1 MSNIESAIDAA
12 SSDNPSEFKDHI
24 QSALMNKLS
33 DAIDL
38 KKIEIGTQYLQPED
52 PIEDPNIEP
61 VDEPE
66 ETLELSNED

>member
-24 QSALMNKLS
+24 QNALMNKIS
-33 DAIDL
+33 GAIDL
-38 KKIEIGTQYLQPED
+38 KKIEIGAQYLQPED
-52 PIEDPNIEP
+52 PT

>member
-52 PIEDPNIEP
+52 PIIEP

-66 ETLELSNED
+66 ETVELSNEY

>member
-52 PIEDPNIEP
+52 PIIEP

-66 ETLELSNED
+66 ETVELSNDD

>member
-24 QSALMNKLS
+24 QNALMNKLS

-52 PIEDPNIEP
+52 PTM
-61 VDEPE
+61 DEPE

>member
-52 PIEDPNIEP
+52 PIIEP
-61 VDEPE
+61 LDEPE

>member
-38 KKIEIGTQYLQPED
+38 KKIEIGTQYLHPED
-52 PIEDPNIEP
+52 PIIEP

-66 ETLELSNED
+66 ETVELSNED

>member
-24 QSALMNKLS
+24 QNALMNKLS

-38 KKIEIGTQYLQPED
+38 KKVEVGSQFLQPEN
-52 PIEDPNIEP
+52 PVIEP
-61 VDEPE
+61 EVEPE
-66 ETLELSNED
+66 ETVELSNED

>member
-24 QSALMNKLS
+24 QNALMNKIS
-33 DAIDL
+33 GAIDL
-38 KKIEIGTQYLQPED
+38 KKIEIGAQYLQPED
-52 PIEDPNIEP
+52 PT

-66 ETLELSNED
+66 ETLEMSNED

>member
-52 PIEDPNIEP
+52 PIIEP

-66 ETLELSNED
+66 ETVELSNED

>member
-24 QSALMNKLS
+24 QSALMDKLS
-33 DAIDL
+33 DAINL

-52 PIEDPNIEP
+52 PIIEP

-66 ETLELSNED
+66 ETVELSNED

>member
-24 QSALMNKLS
+24 QSALMDKLS

-52 PIEDPNIEP
+52 PIIGP

-66 ETLELSNED
+66 ETVELSNED

>member
-38 KKIEIGTQYLQPED
+38 KKIEIGTQYLQTED
-52 PIEDPNIEP
+52 PIIEP

-66 ETLELSNED
+66 ETVELSNED

>member
-12 SSDNPSEFKDHI
+12 SLDNPSEFKDHI

-52 PIEDPNIEP
+52 PIIEP

-66 ETLELSNED
+66 ETVELSNED

>member
-33 DAIDL
+33 DAINL

-52 PIEDPNIEP
+52 PIIEP

-66 ETLELSNED
+66 ETVELSNED

>member
-24 QSALMNKLS
+24 QNALMNKLS
-33 DAIDL
+33 IALDL
-38 KKIEIGTQYLQPED
+38 KKIEVGSQYFNDEYST
-52 PIEDPNIEP
+52 

-66 ETLELSNED
+66 EPLEISNED

>member
-33 DAIDL
+33 DAINL

-52 PIEDPNIEP
+52 PIIEP
-61 VDEPE
+61 LDEPE